1 MLKFAEFITEAIAGG
16 LTKNEAGKLHEVLV
30 GGLVNHYAKEYQKY
44 KHMGHEFAHET
55 AMRAIQ
61 APSRI
66 TNSHMYNIAHM
77 PQFRDADNKT
87 AKQLHDEISSNLN
100 QKDYDEH
107 FQHALHGAT
116 HLINHLQDNGI
127 TDLKRVHFTA
137 NPKDIERLT
146 NKIEKGNNSDIV
158 VEHGTKSGEPGFS
171 GVSLKSGENSK
182 LNNPGMDKFAK
193 NVDDYYEAI
202 TGKKGTFS
210 KDALNAEIN
219 AKAAHLKIF
228 KDPQVNDFL
237 HRHFGEKGI
246 TAPGKI
252 SYDSDGN
259 TILHPDA
266 FRYLEK
272 ADSKKEKHR
281 NLYANEDDRKKFNEI
296 YNRLRDSRTDLAK
309 RPTNES
315 FGRHLSEIM
324 SHQADPSKRE
334 LIRSFLKYTTNL
346 GRDKGSMPVVRMN
359 TWKNT
364 DAAVR
369 KGAPPRQSSI
379 STAEND
385 FDNHYDRSYGGYRV
399 KSSPGTIST
408 DLVGPS
414 GHVLNFVMDSS
425 PAGGGS
431 MVNRRGVHVWD
442 KSKEIEPGEQQ
453 PATKPKPV
461 QKPTPMQIAAARK
474 QTQTQTRTTAPASQA
489 RTVSRNKST
498 QRTNFGVAGDNP
510 DSPMHA
516 WRGSHDSSIGNKE
529 FRDPL

>member
-1 MLKFAEFITEAIAGG
+1 MFKFAEFIKESSDLSI
-16 LTKNEAGKLHEVLV
+16 NDSGKLHEVLV
-30 GGLVNHYAKEYQKY
+30 GGLVNHYAREYQKH

-55 AMRAIQ
+55 AMKAIQ

-66 TNSHMYNIAHM
+66 PSSHMYDIAHM
-77 PQFRDADNKT
+77 PQFKDANNKT
-87 AKQLHDEISSNLN
+87 ASELHKEISSKLN
-100 QKDYDEH
+100 QKDYEEH
-107 FQHALHGAT
+107 FQHALHGAK
-116 HLINHLQDNGI
+116 HLINHLASNGI
-127 TDLKRVHFTA
+127 TDLKGVHFTS

-146 NKIEKGNNSDIV
+146 NKKETGNNSDIV
-158 VEHGTKSGEPGFS
+158 VEHGTKSGKSGFS

-182 LNNPGMDKFAK
+182 LNNPGMNKFAK

-210 KDALNAEIN
+210 RDALDAEIN

-228 KDPQVNDFL
+228 KDPKFDEFL
-237 HRHFGEKGI
+237 HRHFGEEGI

-252 SYDSDGN
+252 SYDGDGN
-259 TILHPDA
+259 TILHKDA

-272 ADSKKEKHR
+272 ADSKKEKYR
-281 NLYANEDDRKKFNEI
+281 DLYANEDDRQKFRQI
-296 YNRLRDSRTDLAK
+296 YGALRDSRTDLAK

-315 FGRHLSEIM
+315 FARHLSEIM

-334 LIRSFLKYTTNL
+334 LIRNFLKYTTNL

-369 KGAPPRQSSI
+369 RGAPQRQSSI

-399 KSSPGTIST
+399 QSTPGTIST

-414 GHVLNFVMDSS
+414 GHVLSFTMDSS
-425 PAGGGS
+425 PAGGRS
-431 MVNRRGVHVWD
+431 MANRRGVHVWD
-442 KSKEIEPGEQQ
+442 KSTEPGEQQ
-453 PATKPKPV
+453 PEAKPA
-461 QKPTPMQIAAARK
+461 QKPTPMQIATQR
-474 QTQTQTRTTAPASQA
+474 QQTQTRPTAPAPQA
-489 RTVSRNKST
+489 RTVSRNKPT
-498 QRTNFGVAGDNP
+498 QRTNFGVAGDNL
-510 DSPMHA
+510 DSPMPA
-516 WRGSHDSSIGNKE
+516 WRGSHNSSIGNKE